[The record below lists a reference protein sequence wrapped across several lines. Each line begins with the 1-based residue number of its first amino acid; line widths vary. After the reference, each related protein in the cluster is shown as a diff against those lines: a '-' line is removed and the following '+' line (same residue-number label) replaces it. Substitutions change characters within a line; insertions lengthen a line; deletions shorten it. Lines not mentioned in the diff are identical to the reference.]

1 MTAENAAVKDVEM
14 VEMIDSNLSTPP
26 YAHRDDVD
34 TRNVEKGNHGHG
46 TIDLSDDDYIVTV
59 KTWVVVT
66 VIWVDTFGV

>member
-34 TRNVEKGNHGHG
+34 TRNVERE
-46 TIDLSDDDYIVTV
+46 TMVT
-59 KTWVVVT
+59 
-66 VIWVDTFGV
+66 GP